1 MMRYVSDLRLCGC
14 CVIGAWMVRMR
25 VGVSRRVRAWKSE
38 VETRDKSEGEVRAST
53 RYEPRM
59 RARQE

>member
-1 MMRYVSDLRLCGC
+1 MWHVSDLRLSGC

-38 VETRDKSEGEVRAST
+38 SETRDKSEGEGR
-53 RYEPRM
+53 E
-59 RARQE
+59 RAR

>member
-1 MMRYVSDLRLCGC
+1 M
-14 CVIGAWMVRMR
+14 IGAWMVRMR

-38 VETRDKSEGEVRAST
+38 GETRDKSEGEVSERA

-59 RARQE
+59 RVRRE